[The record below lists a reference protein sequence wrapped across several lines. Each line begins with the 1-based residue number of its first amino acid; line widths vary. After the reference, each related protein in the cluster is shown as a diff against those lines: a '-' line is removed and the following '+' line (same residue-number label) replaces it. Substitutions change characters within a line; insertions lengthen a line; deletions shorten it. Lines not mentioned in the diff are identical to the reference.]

1 MDFWSW
7 VELAIVALLFL
18 LAWAA
23 YQSAKDWVKKKLG
36 EIARKVRSKLDS
48 FGKMA
53 RWVGAHPVGFAAATT
68 AVGGAAVAMYL
79 WAPLLVSTPA
89 ATATAS
95 TVSSSWVSAGAAGAN
110 AARASVGIAL
120 SVAAAR
126 GNAAGVVW
134 QNWMTPR
141 GAADV
146 AQQLKPGQSYDF
158 NLALTPGNVEKV
170 GAKVTVASAESQEV
184 VRAALTSK
192 QPVELSAVFLADPKH
207 LALEPGESP
216 RKRLVVDVP
225 RLLDD
230 ARNPPSVAPSS
241 IDVAIERAFA
251 HVSFKVRAG
260 TVNGW
265 TKASVLLMA
274 KNRAIDQVITTQ
286 CVGECPEPMPTGRVP
301 AATRLYA
308 LMEDAAPPDVS
319 LFLTELEPNQLHG
332 VLVSLAPV
340 DGQNA
345 WVWNTQRTK
354 EDFANLLATTITR
367 RYQDINSRDELLGRG
382 ETIANL
388 VFPESGEGDHARA
401 ALRQLMIAS
410 SKWLFGDGN
419 IPKTLFVHFDFPG
432 ISDAPTIVPIGL
444 MALQGADGKPDFVGR
459 HFMVE
464 QMMKLPRYGA
474 ARDCVGNW
482 ALLLPDV
489 AAANDALK
497 LAHQALQNLKTTW
510 PPKERLQEFNDIER
524 FGAWLKE
531 KEPSDTPMVI
541 TTLSH
546 HDANL
551 LYFRDKGPSIASPD
565 VRRTFA
571 PSSVAILDG
580 CGTGQPGAMDFV
592 VQFNQRG
599 VHSAIVTA
607 FNVNGAIAGTY
618 LACMRQALARGRMPL
633 GAAHFQA
640 VNACKWQD
648 DQAPDASSAAR
659 PPKLLRETYA
669 ANALKYVL
677 IGDPSTPI
685 CP

>member
-1 MDFWSW
+1 MDFWW
-7 VELAIVALLFL
+7 WFKLAIIALLFL
-18 LAWAA
+18 LVWAV
-23 YQSAKDWVKKKLG
+23 YQSAKEQAKRIRDGV
-36 EIARKVRSKLDS
+36 ARGVRSSIDP
-48 FGKMA
+48 FAKMV
-53 RWVGAHPVGFAAATT
+53 RWIGAHPVRVVAGT
-68 AVGGAAVAMYL
+68 AVAGGAVVATYI
-79 WAPLLVSTPA
+79 WAPLLVSTPQ
-89 ATATAS
+89 ATTIAS
-95 TVSSSWVSAGAAGAN
+95 TVSSSWISAGAAGGK
-110 AARASVGIAL
+110 AARASIGIAL

-126 GNAAGVVW
+126 GEAAGVVW

-141 GAADV
+141 GAAGV

-158 NLALTPGNVEKV
+158 NLALTPGNVDKV

-192 QPVELSAVFLADPKH
+192 QPVELSVVFLADPKH

-216 RKRLVVDVP
+216 RKRLVVDAP

-230 ARNPPSVAPSS
+230 TRNPPSGAPSS
-241 IDVAIERAFA
+241 IDAAIERAFA

-260 TVNGW
+260 TANGW
-265 TKASVLLMA
+265 TKASVLLIA

-286 CVGECPEPMPTGRVP
+286 CIGDCPEPMPQGRVP
-301 AATRLYA
+301 AATRMHA
-308 LMEDAAPPDVS
+308 LMEDSTPPDLS

-332 VLVSLAPV
+332 VLVSLVPV

-354 EDFANLLATTITR
+354 EDFANLLATTITK
-367 RYQDINSRDELLGRG
+367 RYQDINSRDELLSRG

-388 VFPESGEGDHARA
+388 VFPASGEGDQARA
-401 ALRQLMIAS
+401 ALRGLMIS
-410 SKWLFGDGN
+410 SARWLAGDGAK
-419 IPKTLFVHFDFPG
+419 PHTLFVHFDFPG

-444 MALQGADGKPDFVGR
+444 MTLLRADGKPDFVGR
-459 HFMVE
+459 YFMIE
-464 QMMKLPRYGA
+464 QMMKLPHYGA
-474 ARDCVGNW
+474 ARDCVGSW
-482 ALLLPDV
+482 AILLPDV
-489 AAANDALK
+489 AAATDGLK
-497 LAHQALQNLKTTW
+497 LARQALQNLKTTW
-510 PPKERLQEFNDIER
+510 PPKARLQEFNDIND
-524 FGAWLKE
+524 FGAWLK
-531 KEPSDTPMVI
+531 KNDPSDTPMVVA
-541 TTLSH
+541 TLSH

-551 LYFRDKGPSIASPD
+551 LYFRDKGPSLASPD

-599 VHSAIVTA
+599 VHSAIVTS

-618 LACMRQALARGRMPL
+618 LACMRQALTRGPMPIGL
-633 GAAHFQA
+633 AHFMA
-640 VNACKWQD
+640 VNACAWQD
-648 DQAPDASSAAR
+648 DQAPDASSALRA
-659 PPKLLRETYA
+659 PKLLSETYS

-677 IGDPSTPI
+677 IGDPSTSI